1 MLRTTITRISWLLA
15 LTALLLSPL
24 VHSNANDPVVLVVT
38 GKHGV
43 ETQQEPLEIKFSELE
58 GLPSE
63 TITTTTPW
71 TEGKVTWEGVR
82 ISALMEYLKTPS
94 VRFQASALDG
104 YEILFEG
111 VDIEKYPVIIA
122 YKKDGEYMS
131 VRKLGPL
138 WIMFPFDDHEE
149 LSPAKF
155 RNLAV
160 WQLTSIEIL

>member
-1 MLRTTITRISWLLA
+1 MLRTTITQASLLLA
-15 LTALLLSPL
+15 LTALLLTPL
-24 VHSNANDPVVLVVT
+24 VHSNTDDSVVLVVS

-43 ETQQEPLEIKFSELE
+43 ETQQEPLEITFSQLK

-63 TITTTTPW
+63 TITTSTPW
-71 TEGKVTWEGVR
+71 TEGIVTWEGVR
-82 ISALMEYLKTPS
+82 VSTLMAYLKTPS
-94 VRFQASALDG
+94 MRFKASALDG
-104 YEILFEG
+104 YEIMFEG
-111 VDIEKYPVIIA
+111 VDIEKYPIIIA

-138 WIMFPFDDHEE
+138 WIMFPFDDYKE